1 MKKVKIESKMP
12 LGNQVYFKR
21 LKKIQDAKTD
31 TIKKEC
37 LKCESIKKETPISE
51 RNQTILNNINETL
64 SQLRSEIEKR
74 KLSRLKNWDA

>member
-1 MKKVKIESKMP
+1 MKKVKIESKMQ

-37 LKCESIKKETPISE
+37 LKCESIKKEIPISE

-64 SQLRSEIEKR
+64 SQLRLEIEKR
-74 KLSRLKNWDA
+74 KLSKLRNWDA